1 MKRIILK
8 HGEGKQMAKRFKTT
22 EQTVINAMRF
32 TANSELQVKLR
43 AYALRNGGTFME
55 SSDINGNETGL

>member
-8 HGEGKQMAKRFKTT
+8 HGDGKKIAAAFVTT

-32 TANSELQVKLR
+32 TSNSKLQVKLR
-43 AYALRNGGTFME
+43 AYALRNGGIFVE
-55 SSDINGNETGL
+55 SNKH